1 LALALF
7 NPLSF
12 EVVRRQSP
20 LHGLTTPVDRFRDA
34 TQLTLYLPMTLTIR
48 PLLTQRPSDPRQGL
62 TGCLC
67 VLART
72 I

>member
-1 LALALF
+1 
-7 NPLSF
+7 
-12 EVVRRQSP
+12 VVRRQSP

-34 TQLTLYLPMTLTIR
+34 TLLTLYLPVTRTVP
-48 PLLTQRPSDPRQGL
+48 PLLPQKPAGSRQGL